1 MKSLTVQ
8 MLDKALKDGTNYQLI
23 DVRETWE
30 FELGHL
36 MNAHHVPLSTI
47 PDFMETADID
57 AQYVFICHHGM
68 RSARAAGYAIA
79 QGFEN
84 VFNLTGGVAAWSA
97 LVDPKFPTY

>member
-1 MKSLTVQ
+1 MQSLTVQ
-8 MLDKALKDGTNYQLI
+8 MLDKALKNGTNYQLI
-23 DVRETWE
+23 DVREAWE

-36 MNAHHVPLSTI
+36 EDARHVPLATI
-47 PDFMETADID
+47 PDFIETADAEAD
-57 AQYVFICHHGM
+57 YVFICHHGM

-97 LVDPKFPTY
+97 LVDPHFPKY

>member
-1 MKSLTVQ
+1 MQSLTVQ
-8 MLDKALKDGTNYQLI
+8 MLDEALKNGNSYQLI

-36 MNAHHVPLSTI
+36 EDARHVPLSTI
-47 PDFMETADID
+47 PDFVETANPT
-57 AQYVFICHHGM
+57 AHYVFICHHGM

-97 LVDPKFPTY
+97 FVDPNFPTY

>member
-1 MKSLTVQ
+1 MQSLTVQ
-8 MLDKALKDGTNYQLI
+8 MLDEALKNGTNYQLI

-36 MNAHHVPLSTI
+36 VGARHVPLSTI
-47 PDFMETADID
+47 PEFIEAAEAATH
-57 AQYVFICHHGM
+57 YVFICHHGM
-68 RSARAAGYAIA
+68 RSARATGYAMA

-97 LVDPKFPTY
+97 LVDPNFPTY